1 MSNDVHD
8 VLKRALDRPQRSTGY
23 LKEEA
28 SNDACEN
35 DVLAMLAAFPGRAFQ
50 PEQIRGLLRKKD
62 HSIEDIE
69 AALIELD
76 RKKLVAM
83 DMVPV
88 ATATSVG
95 RKLASMRG
103 QSGRTGR
110 DGHEG

>member
-1 MSNDVHD
+1 VKASRFGN
-8 VLKRALDRPQRSTGY
+8 Q
-23 LKEEA
+23 

-95 RKLASMRG
+95 CKLASMRNR
-103 QSGRTGR
+103 Q
-110 DGHEG
+110 DGSEG